1 MSFSTDQ
8 SGARHDPFEQ
18 EPGTV
23 FGHPAGLF
31 TLFFAEMW
39 ERFSYYGMRSLLV
52 FYMIKGF
59 LGYNDDDAYAVYGA
73 YCALVYA
80 TGFIGGML
88 SDRLLGARK
97 AVVIGGLLMAAG
109 HLAMTVE
116 NKTVFFIALALLIC
130 GNGFFKPNISTI
142 VGTLYPKGSAKKD
155 AGFTIF
161 YMGINLGAA
170 MAPVICGYVGETFG
184 WHYGFGLATAGM
196 LVGVA
201 IFVAPTWLTQV
212 LILFGA
218 LGTAVAMPFL
228 QDSLLQLLVR
238 LFLAAALVVSGIVA
252 VVALGRGGIPKTAG
266 APPDPAALSRKLG
279 GFLRADLAVLL
290 GIAAA
295 IPVFALLVQR
305 NQLAGWALIATG
317 AVALAYILYDTC
329 FRCNKIERERLYVVL
344 VLMFFSML
352 FWAFFEQAGSS
363 VTNFT
368 DRNVDRVIEDRQIT
382 AADAGTTLQLRV
394 PPRSDASE
402 AGDLPLLSQEQLG
415 HNRDGEVF
423 TLTDLDKMREAAGAE
438 NAASQAMVAS
448 WNVSEDQ
455 VGMGVGGA
463 EIPASEFQA
472 ANPIYILIFGLVFTA
487 LWGFLGARGLE
498 PSTPVKFS
506 MGLLQLGMGFAVFWY
521 GAQMADGRGMVWMG
535 WLLLGYLLHTTGELC
550 ISPVGLS
557 MVTKLSPARVVSTIM
572 GAWFLAMAF
581 SNYLAGM
588 IATLT
593 GVSEGGEGE
602 QIIPPPIET
611 VNLYG
616 DVFGKIALA
625 AVASAVIC
633 LILSPLLSRWM
644 HTEVE
649 GNGEDEPDAA
659 DATA

>member
-1 MSFSTDQ
+1 MSFSTDE
-8 SGARHDPFEQ
+8 SDTRHDPFK
-18 EPGTV
+18 EPAGTV

-39 ERFSYYGMRSLLV
+39 ERFSYYGMRALLV

-88 SDRLLGARK
+88 ADRLLGARK

-109 HLAMTVE
+109 HLAMTME
-116 NKTVFFIALALLIC
+116 NKTVFFTALALLIC

-142 VGTLYPKGSAKKD
+142 VGTLYPKGSGKKD

-170 MAPVICGYVGETFG
+170 MAPVICGYVGETYG

-201 IFVAPTWLTQV
+201 IFVAPTWLTQM

-218 LGTAVAMPFL
+218 LGTAVAMPFF
-228 QDSLLQLLVR
+228 QDSIWQLVVR
-238 LFLAAALVVSGIVA
+238 LFLAAALAVSGIVA
-252 VVALGRGGIPKTAG
+252 VIALGRGGVPKSAG

-279 GFLRADLAVLL
+279 GFLRVDLAVLL
-290 GIAAA
+290 GIAAS
-295 IPVFALLVQR
+295 IPIFALLVQR
-305 NQLAGWALIATG
+305 NTWAGWALIATG

-352 FWAFFEQAGSS
+352 FWSFFEQAGSS
-363 VTNFT
+363 ATNFT
-368 DRNVDRVIEDRQIT
+368 DRNVDRVIEARQIT
-382 AADAGTTLQLRV
+382 AADVGTTLQFRV
-394 PPRSDASE
+394 PPRSDAST
-402 AGDLPLLSQEQLG
+402 AGNLPLLSQEQLG
-415 HNRDGEVF
+415 YKRDGEVF
-423 TLTDLDKMREAAGAE
+423 TITDLTEMREEAGKEDATGEAKVSSWELTDEH
-438 NAASQAMVAS
+438 
-448 WNVSEDQ
+448 
-455 VGMGVGGA
+455 VGMRVGGA

-472 ANPIYILIFGLVFTA
+472 ANPIYILLFGLVFTA
-487 LWGFLGARGLE
+487 LWGFLLARGLE

-506 MGLLQLGMGFAVFWY
+506 LGLLQLGIGFGAFWY
-521 GAQMADGRGMVWMG
+521 GAQMADERGMVAVS

-581 SNYLAGM
+581 SNYLAAM

-593 GVSEGGEGE
+593 GVSEGGEAE
-602 QIIPPPIET
+602 QVVPPPIET
-611 VNLYG
+611 VNIYG

-625 AVASAVIC
+625 ALASAAVC
-633 LILSPLLSRWM
+633 LVLSPFLTRWM
-644 HTEVE
+644 HTDVE
-649 GNGEDEPDAA
+649 GNGEDEPDDAA
-659 DATA
+659 ATA

>member
-1 MSFSTDQ
+1 
-8 SGARHDPFEQ
+8 
-18 EPGTV
+18 
-23 FGHPAGLF
+23 
-31 TLFFAEMW
+31 
-39 ERFSYYGMRSLLV
+39 
-52 FYMIKGF
+52 
-59 LGYNDDDAYAVYGA
+59 
-73 YCALVYA
+73 
-80 TGFIGGML
+80 
-88 SDRLLGARK
+88 
-97 AVVIGGLLMAAG
+97 MAAG

-116 NKTVFFIALALLIC
+116 DKTVFFLALALLIC

-142 VGTLYPKGSAKKD
+142 VGTLYPKGSGKKD

-170 MAPVICGYVGETFG
+170 MAPVICGYVGETYG

-201 IFVAPTWLTQV
+201 IFVAPTWLTQM
-212 LILFGA
+212 LILVGA
-218 LGTAVAMPFL
+218 LGTAVAMPFF
-228 QDSLLQLLVR
+228 QDSWWQLLVR
-238 LFLAAALVVSGIVA
+238 LFLAAALAVSGTVA
-252 VVALGRGGIPKTAG
+252 VIALGRGGVPKTAG
-266 APPDPAALSRKLG
+266 APPDPEALSRKLG

-305 NQLAGWALIATG
+305 NTWAGWALIGTG

-368 DRNVDRVIEDRQIT
+368 DRNVDRVIEARQIT
-382 AADAGTTLQLRV
+382 AADVGTTLKLRV
-394 PPRSDASE
+394 PPRSDAS
-402 AGDLPLLSQEQLG
+402 AGGDLPLLSQEQLG
-415 HNRDGEVF
+415 YKRAGEVF
-423 TLTDLDKMREAAGAE
+423 TITDLTEMREEAGKE
-438 NAASQAMVAS
+438 NATSEAMVSS
-448 WNVSEDQ
+448 WVVTEEH
-455 VGMGVGGA
+455 VGMRVGGA

-487 LWGFLGARGLE
+487 LWGFLEARGLE

-506 MGLLQLGMGFAVFWY
+506 LGLLQLGIGFGAFWY
-521 GAQMADGRGMVWMG
+521 GAQMADERGMVTVS
-535 WLLLGYLLHTTGELC
+535 WLLVGYLLHTTGELC

-581 SNYLAGM
+581 SNYLAAM

-593 GVSEGGEGE
+593 GVSEGGEAE
-602 QIIPPPIET
+602 QVVPPPIET
-611 VNLYG
+611 VDIYG

-625 AVASAVIC
+625 ALASAAIC
-633 LILSPLLSRWM
+633 LVLSPFLTRWM
-644 HTEVE
+644 HTDVE
-649 GNGEDEPDAA
+649 GNGEDESDDA